1 MVRLPVIHALTHNG
15 VLQCRQET
23 AKLIPSFSS
32 ILIFGFIFMP
42 FKARAMS
49 LSPVPAKAQ

>member
-1 MVRLPVIHALTHNG
+1 MHPLTHNG

-23 AKLIPSFSS
+23 AKLIPFLSS
-32 ILIFGFIFMP
+32 IRIFGFIFIP